1 MRRILLPL
9 LAAVLGCR
17 AYPVDAPPR
26 IEGLVAAVAS
36 AGALPAPSADTLYLP
51 LPTAAPAPASLPGP
65 PDLPTLWSLAL
76 AHNPSL
82 REAAAEVEVARGRS
96 VQAAQYPNPRLAYSQ
111 ENLGTSPNA
120 AGAVKFEITQE
131 IVTGGKR
138 GLDVAIASGAADEAG
153 LASLGRKFD
162 VLTRVRRA
170 YYEYL
175 GALDAVR
182 VNEETVASLDQG
194 LRITRQQVEVIKT
207 RPRTDLLR
215 IDALLEEARIRLAGS
230 RVNLEAAW
238 QQLASEVGVA
248 RLAPPPTPGSYP
260 PGIPAWDP
268 PAVVR
273 RVQETNT
280 ELKRA
285 GLDVRRAHL
294 EIERARAEVIPNVT
308 VGGGYSRDFAEN
320 LQGAILSADV
330 PLPLWDRKQGRIH
343 EAEAHL
349 VQAQAAV
356 QSTAARLGRETTA
369 ALARYQAARQQV
381 ERMTTLVVPRLQESV
396 DLLRRSYQAGAAQT
410 TFADVL
416 SAEQALDAARLTLA
430 ERRQAVWLAVA
441 DLQGLMQLDLDGDL
455 PPPAGPPH

>member
-9 LAAVLGCR
+9 LATVLGCR
-17 AYPVDAPPR
+17 ACPVDAPPCL
-26 IEGLVAAVAS
+26 EGRDAAVAP
-36 AGALPAPSADTLYLP
+36 AGAVPDATADPLSLPP
-51 LPTAAPAPASLPGP
+51 LAAAPTPAVLTGP
-65 PDLPTLWSLAL
+65 PDLSTLWGLAL

-82 REAAAEVEVARGRS
+82 REAAAEVEAARGRS
-96 VQAAQYPNPRLAYSQ
+96 IQAAQYPNPRVAYSQ
-111 ENLGTSPNA
+111 ENLGTNPNA

-138 GLDVAIASGAADEAG
+138 GLDVAIAAGAADEAS
-153 LASLGRKFD
+153 LAARGRKFD

-175 GALDAVR
+175 GAFDAVR
-182 VNEETVASLDQG
+182 VSEEAVASLDQG
-194 LRITRQQVEVIKT
+194 LRITRQQVEVIKS

-215 IDALLEEARIRLAGS
+215 IDALLEEARIRLAGN

-238 QQLASEVGVA
+238 QQLASEVGVPQ
-248 RLAPPPTPGSYP
+248 LAPPTAPGSFP
-260 PGIPAWDP
+260 AGIPAWEP

-285 GLDVRRAHL
+285 ALEVRRARL
-294 EIERARAEVIPNVT
+294 EVERARAEVIPNVT

-320 LQGAILSADV
+320 LHGAIISVDA

-343 EAEAHL
+343 EAEARL
-349 VQAQAAV
+349 AQAQAAV
-356 QSTAARLGRETTA
+356 QGTAARLGRETTA
-369 ALARYQAARQQV
+369 ALARYETARQQV

-396 DLLRRSYQAGAAQT
+396 DLLRRSYQAGAVQT

-441 DLQGLMQLDLDGDL
+441 DLQGLMQLDLDEHL
-455 PPPAGPPH
+455 APPTGCPR

>member
-1 MRRILLPL
+1 MRRILPPL

-17 AYPVDAPPR
+17 ACPVDAPPR
-26 IEGLVAAVAS
+26 LEGPVAAVAP
-36 AGALPAPSADTLYLP
+36 AGALLAPPAEPLSLP
-51 LPTAAPAPASLPGP
+51 PLMSPAIPASLPGP
-65 PDLPTLWSLAL
+65 PDLPALWSLAL

-82 REAAAEVEVARGRS
+82 REAAAEVEAARGRS
-96 VQAAQYPNPRLAYSQ
+96 IQAAQYPNPRLAYSQ

-120 AGAVKFEITQE
+120 AGAVKFVITQE

-138 GLDVAIASGAADEAG
+138 GLDVAIASGAADEAK
-153 LASLGRKFD
+153 LAALGRKFD

-175 GALDAVR
+175 GAFEAVR

-194 LRITRQQVEVIKT
+194 LRITREQVEVIKS

-238 QQLASEVGVA
+238 QQLASEVGVPQ
-248 RLAPPPTPGSYP
+248 LAPPTAPGSFP
-260 PGIPAWDP
+260 AALPAWDSA
-268 PAVVR
+268 AVLR
-273 RVQETNT
+273 RVQEANT

-285 GLDVRRAHL
+285 GLEVRRAHL
-294 EIERARAEVIPNVT
+294 EVERARAEVIPNVT

-320 LQGAILSADV
+320 LQGAILSAEA
-330 PLPLWDRKQGRIH
+330 PLPIWDRKQGRIH
-343 EAEAHL
+343 EAEAH
-349 VQAQAAV
+349 VIQAQAAV
-356 QSTAARLGRETTA
+356 QTTAARLGRETTA

-381 ERMTTLVVPRLQESV
+381 ERMTTLVVPRLRESV

-441 DLQGLMQLDLDGDL
+441 DLQGLMQLGLDDDL
-455 PPPAGPPH
+455 PPPVGQSH